1 MGRLTISY
9 YHGGF
14 WFHDKAVMHVSVD
27 GTDGFDLKDGEGR
40 ALDLDDGRHTLLFSS
55 DGRKR
60 RMELDLCGDD
70 SFHVTWD
77 CELGGITVVDAVVKR
92 PTYRPAFRLFRIL
105 VIALL
110 AYGFVMNHMRY
121 VGMLSSVHYWMA
133 ASALFAAAAA
143 GLVAAYYLRSRPI
156 VRPRDRA
163 A

>member
-1 MGRLTISY
+1 MGRLTVSY

-55 DGRKR
+55 DGCKKR
-60 RMELDLCGDD
+60 VELDLCGDD

-77 CELGGITVVDAVVKR
+77 CELGGITVVDAMVKH
-92 PTYRPAFRLFRIL
+92 PTYRPAFRLFRAL

-110 AYGFVMNHMRY
+110 AYGLIVNHMRH

-133 ASALFAAAAA
+133 TSAFFAVAAAS
-143 GLVAAYYLRSRPI
+143 LVATYYLRSRPI
-156 VRPRDRA
+156 VRLSDRA
-163 A
+163 S